1 MFQVLEQGAGRV
13 VCLKVTGKITAED
26 MKAMTRCLE
35 AEIAGGH
42 GPIRLLS
49 DVSDF
54 EGMEIAAFWR
64 DLTFSLKHVGDFDR
78 VAVVGSKTW
87 IEWWTKGLSP
97 FVKAEA
103 RCFPPEAI
111 DQAWAWLRDGA

>member
-1 MFQVLEQGAGRV
+1 MFEILEQGEGRV
-13 VCLKVTGKITAED
+13 VGLKVTGKITAAD
-26 MKAMTRCLE
+26 MTAMTRRLE
-35 AEIAGGH
+35 AEIAGTQ

-54 EGMEIAAFWR
+54 DGMEVAAFWQ
-64 DLTFSLKHVGDFDR
+64 DLTFSLKHLGDFDR
-78 VAVVGSKTW
+78 VAVVGTKTW

-97 FVKAEA
+97 FIKAEA

-111 DQAWAWLRDGA
+111 DQAWAWLREGA

>member
-1 MFQVLEQGAGRV
+1 MFQILEQGAGRV
-13 VCLKVTGKITAED
+13 VGLKVTGKITAED
-26 MKAMTRCLE
+26 MTAMTRRLE
-35 AEIAGGH
+35 AEIDGAE
-42 GPIRLLS
+42 GPLRLLS

-54 EGMEIAAFWR
+54 DGMEIAAFWQ

-78 VAVVGSKTW
+78 VAIVGAKTW
-87 IEWWTKGLSP
+87 MEWWTKGVSP

-111 DQAWAWLRDGA
+111 DQAWAWVREGA